1 MNYPYLFQTQY
12 ADHTGIFGA
21 ATLEEAT
28 ILAWSSIE
36 PLLSNPDPKLL
47 TVTPMT
53 QEMIDRFPDKA
64 FLAKLQP
71 YQPWKLYPP
80 RRPVTQ
86 IEVEA
91 ITGIINLRDELEEAK
106 KVIKLL
112 LRTRDNPEDAAGARE
127 KAREFLK
134 PKPLK
139 IVADGNG

>member
-21 ATLEEAT
+21 ATLEEA
-28 ILAWSSIE
+28 IIMAWSGIE

-53 QEMIDRFPDKA
+53 QEMIDRFLDRD

-71 YQPWKLYPP
+71 YQPWELYPP
-80 RRPVTQ
+80 RRPATQ

-91 ITGIINLRDELEEAK
+91 VTGIINLRDELEEAK

-112 LRTRDNPEDAAGARE
+112 LRTRDNPDDAARARE
-127 KAREFLK
+127 KAREFLG
-134 PKPLK
+134 PKPLR
-139 IVADGNG
+139 IVADGD